1 MNVDAFYLPINR
13 MMAEDCTLDD
23 RIQADDCD
31 IELGESVVAIEL
43 ELARACVCGLRT
55 GETLSKMWSVSFPT
69 CVVYCVR
76 ISQSISATKFDTER
90 ARERVA
96 RALVRTEKSRE
107 GSRFSTYSC
116 VAHTRANATS
126 RDRTID
132 RTR

>member
-31 IELGESVVAIEL
+31 IELGESVV
-43 ELARACVCGLRT
+43 
-55 GETLSKMWSVSFPT
+55 
-69 CVVYCVR
+69 
-76 ISQSISATKFDTER
+76 TER